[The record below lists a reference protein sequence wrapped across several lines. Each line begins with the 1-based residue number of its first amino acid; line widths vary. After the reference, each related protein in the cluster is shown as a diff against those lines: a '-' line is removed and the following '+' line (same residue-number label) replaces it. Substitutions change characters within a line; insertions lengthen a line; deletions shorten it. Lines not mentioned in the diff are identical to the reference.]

1 MIESLIIAA
10 VCLFA
15 YMTCAF
21 IIALIKKDNG
31 VADIAY
37 GGGFVLVSWVTYALG
52 LTGLAGLIASILVTL
67 WAARLSYRIYRR
79 NHGKPEDFRYRTW
92 REEWGKSFVV
102 RSFFQVFM
110 LQGAI
115 LFLVALPVL
124 LLNTFDTSAAV
135 SVIALIG
142 IFIWLKGFFFET
154 VADRELDE
162 FLKDPGNKG
171 KIMSSGL
178 WRYSRHP
185 NYYGESVMWWG
196 IALIAFGTLLPQ
208 TDAVLAALSFVSPV
222 LITFL
227 LLKVSGIPLVEKRF
241 EGELAWEA
249 YKAKTSAFI
258 PWFPKR

>member
-1 MIESLIIAA
+1 MEPLIVAA
-10 VCLFA
+10 LCLFV

-52 LTGLAGLIASILVTL
+52 FMSPAGLLASVIVTI

-92 REEWGKSFVV
+92 REVWGKLFVV

-110 LQGAI
+110 LQGVI
-115 LFLVALPVL
+115 LFLVSSPVL
-124 LLNTFDTSAAV
+124 LLNTLDTSSTV
-135 SVIALIG
+135 TLVALIG
-142 IFIWLKGFFFET
+142 LIVWLKGFLFESI
-154 VADRELDE
+154 ADDQLDR
-162 FLKDPGNKG
+162 FLKDSSNKG

-185 NYYGESVMWWG
+185 NYYGESLMWWG
-196 IALIAFGTLLPQ
+196 IAVIAFGTLQ
-208 TDAVLAALSFVSPV
+208 SQIGVGLALISFLSPI

-241 EGELAWEA
+241 EGEPAWEA
-249 YKAKTSAFI
+249 YKTKTSAFI